1 MDRNRYLKP
10 VQQHQESQA
19 GIQTK
24 YQSEHQR
31 SDIKDVN
38 GRPTL
43 QNILVKSY
51 AASNFRTTYRP
62 WAIKT

>member
-1 MDRNRYLKP
+1 MDRNRHLKP

-24 YQSEHQR
+24 YQSEYQR
-31 SDIKDVN
+31 SDFKNVN
-38 GRPTL
+38 GRSTL

-51 AASNFRTTYRP
+51 AASYFRSTYRP